1 MLENHHI
8 DIDEEVVEEDEEE
21 EDEEEDEEEEEE
33 DEETIMRM
41 LAIQQARN
49 FQMVADFITLA
60 VAAIKAMQTSSGESD
75 DESSSHYSVVSP
87 DKSSH
92 NDHEQAVRSAAT
104 YDIRMQR
111 VLLWRDSVMKSMSSS
126 NSLPLKRRVSS
137 HHDDNDNSS
146 PSPAKPSKRPRTT
159 SRPTGYKCSACSMSF
174 RSQQSL
180 HQHARMPQAH
190 EACRVAVGHHCQ

>member
-1 MLENHHI
+1 MLENR
-8 DIDEEVVEEDEEE
+8 DIDLAGLDR
-21 EDEEEDEEEEEE
+21 
-33 DEETIMRM
+33 ETLLRM
-41 LAIQQARN
+41 LVIQQALLN
-49 FQMVADFITLA
+49 QKMAAAFIMLVEIVKET
-60 VAAIKAMQTSSGESD
+60 MRSSSGESD
-75 DESSSHYSVVSP
+75 DESSSHYSSVVSP

-126 NSLPLKRRVSS
+126 NSLPLKRGVSS
-137 HHDDNDNSS
+137 HHNDNDNSS

-159 SRPTGYKCSACSMSF
+159 SKPTGYKCSACSMSF

-180 HQHARMPQAH
+180 HQHARLPQAH
-190 EACRVAVGHHCQ
+190 EACRVAIGHHCE